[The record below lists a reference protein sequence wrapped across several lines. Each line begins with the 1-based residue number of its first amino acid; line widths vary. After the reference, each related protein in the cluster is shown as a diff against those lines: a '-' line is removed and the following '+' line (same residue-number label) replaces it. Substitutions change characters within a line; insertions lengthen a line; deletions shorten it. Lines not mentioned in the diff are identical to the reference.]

1 MGYNFMDLPCLL
13 QYIITTIIVP
23 VHMFS
28 LQEQRAKLSISN
40 QAVYLE
46 QFRNLLEKNDMGHQ
60 MNVTFLSIMDRAHIK
75 QKKIYIFRNQ

>member
-1 MGYNFMDLPCLL
+1 MDLPCLL

-60 MNVTFLSIMDRAHIK
+60 RCQMNVTFLSIMDRAHIK
-75 QKKIYIFRNQ
+75 QKKMYIFRNQ